1 MRIAEKNEW
10 ISNHYQSI
18 LFGFKYKLLD
28 DVVTI
33 ENISRICFSKCFSVF
48 WPHAF
53 EYHKHRKVPDL
64 ADEVEWPKFVKC
76 PSVSGDQ
83 KVPGLIFF
91 KYVEKYYRLF
101 NLIRSKY
108 PPPLSCHTLLATAL
122 LLLETCRKCIFLNSV
137 HLKWFLCSPQLC
149 PPWRGT
155 WVFGIKKEVDMDQIR
170 RVRGVEEELP
180 YHSFYKNRDWFDKCQ
195 IRGRIVVVQHPFT
208 TAPNL
213 VSLPSSNR
221 LKTSR

>member
-108 PPPLSCHTLLATAL
+108 PPPLLSHT
-122 LLLETCRKCIFLNSV
+122 
-137 HLKWFLCSPQLC
+137 
-149 PPWRGT
+149 
-155 WVFGIKKEVDMDQIR
+155 
-170 RVRGVEEELP
+170 
-180 YHSFYKNRDWFDKCQ
+180 
-195 IRGRIVVVQHPFT
+195 
-208 TAPNL
+208 
-213 VSLPSSNR
+213 SSNGAFTVGNMQKMHLPEFCTSQVIFVFSSIVSPLKGNVSFWNKKRSRHGPNQASTGCWRRTTISFFLQKSR
-221 LKTSR
+221 LIW